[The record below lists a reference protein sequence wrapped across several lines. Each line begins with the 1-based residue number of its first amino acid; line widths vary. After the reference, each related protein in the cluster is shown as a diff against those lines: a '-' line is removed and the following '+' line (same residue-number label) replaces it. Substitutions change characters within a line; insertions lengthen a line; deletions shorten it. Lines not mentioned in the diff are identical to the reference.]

1 MSVLAFSAE
10 GVAECARRIREPVH
24 LISGVL
30 SGDDDIGLTVGEVKP
45 GNVVVG
51 TLPPLYPEWLGDRS
65 FCTAHGTRYP
75 YAAGEMGHGV
85 ATTSMVIA
93 LARAELLGFFG
104 SAGLPLSTVE
114 RAVAGLAASVGGRP
128 NWGVNLAADPA
139 TENAVVDLLL
149 AHGVPCVSVSGFR
162 ELTPAVVRCSAVGLI
177 RDPEGRIQR
186 RTNIFAKV
194 NSPELAERFLSPAP
208 QRMLRDLIHSGQIT
222 AEEAELA
229 ALVPVAEDIT
239 ASSGSARPLMSLLP
253 AILALRDELAARFG
267 YTRPVRV
274 GAAGGLGTPQ
284 SVAAAFTLGADY
296 VVTGSVNQA
305 AVESGLSAAGK
316 RLLSAADL
324 ADTCLAPRSDGFERG
339 EQAQVLCKGTRFAE
353 RASRLHQLYRDHQS
367 LEEIPP
373 AELAVLERDI
383 LRRPVSEVLAE
394 LPAAGDARQRMAQ
407 VFRWYLDRSVLWAVH
422 GDPARAADYQLR
434 CGPAMGAFN
443 RWTAGTFLAD
453 QENRSVVQIALNLLE
468 GAAVVTRAQQLRG
481 YGVPVPT
488 SSFAFPPRELP

>member
-1 MSVLAFSAE
+1 MSVLAFSADS
-10 GVAECARRIREPVH
+10 VAECARRIRERVH
-24 LISGVL
+24 LVSGVL
-30 SGDDDIGLTVGEVKP
+30 AGNDEIGLVVGEVKP
-45 GNVVVG
+45 GSVVVG

-85 ATTSMVIA
+85 ATTAMVIA

-104 SAGLPLSTVE
+104 TAGLPLSTVE
-114 RAVAGLAASVGGRP
+114 RAVRELSASVGGRP

-139 TENAVVDLLL
+139 NEDAVVDLLL
-149 AHGVPCVSVSGFR
+149 ANGVPCVSVSGFR

-186 RTNIFAKV
+186 RTNLFVKV

-208 QRMLRDLIHSGQIT
+208 QRVLRELVHSGQIT

-253 AILALRDELAARFG
+253 AILALRDELAARHD
-267 YTRPVRV
+267 YPRPVRV
-274 GAAGGLGTPQ
+274 GAAGGIGTPQ

-305 AVESGLSAAGK
+305 AVESGLSEAGK
-316 RLLSAADL
+316 RLLADADL
-324 ADTCLAPRSDGFERG
+324 ADTGLAPRSDGFERG
-339 EQAQVLCKGTRFAE
+339 EQAQVLLKGTEFAA
-353 RASRLHQLYRDHQS
+353 RASKLHKLYRDHQS
-367 LEEIPP
+367 LEEIPSG
-373 AELAVLERDI
+373 EFSSLEREI
-383 LRRPVSEVLAE
+383 LGRPVASVLAE
-394 LPAAGDARQRMAQ
+394 LPAVSDARQRMAM
-407 VFRWYLDRSVLWAVH
+407 VFRWYLDRSALWAVH
-422 GDPARAADYQLR
+422 GDPGRAADYQLR

-443 RWTAGTFLAD
+443 RWTAGTFLA
-453 QENRSVVQIALNLLE
+453 EPHNRSVVQIALNLLE